1 MADGLDTMIQ
11 PGGSSLSNGEQ
22 KVICCIR
29 GLIRKLIYN
38 CSKYFPNLYMIH
50 VINVHRIND
59 NNWILDESKWVILDE
74 PTSALSTKMEEL
86 VLSAFWKRFKDSTL
100 LMITHNLEN
109 VIGFCEKV
117 LVLDR
122 GKIREFDTPS
132 NLLKNEHSMFYS
144 MAKDTGII

>member
-1 MADGLDTMIQ
+1 
-11 PGGSSLSNGEQ
+11 
-22 KVICCIR
+22 
-29 GLIRKLIYN
+29 
-38 CSKYFPNLYMIH
+38 
-50 VINVHRIND
+50 
-59 NNWILDESKWVILDE
+59 
-74 PTSALSTKMEEL
+74 MEEL

-122 GKIREFDTPS
+122 GKIREFDTPT